1 MRRLLIIGCGDVALR
16 ALPQLRERY
25 RIYGLTHDRA
35 RAPLLRGHG
44 VVPIVGNLD
53 DPASLDGLTGI
64 AHDVL
69 HSAPPPPRG
78 TRDTRTAHLVA
89 ALAKAKSLPQQ
100 LVYISTS
107 GVYGDCAGQFIDETR
122 ALHPQ
127 TARARRR
134 VDAERQLREWGR
146 RSRVRISILR
156 APGIYSERRL
166 PLERLQA
173 GMPALIADED
183 GYSNHVHAEDLAR
196 MLVAA
201 LRFGHAGRMYN
212 ASDDSVLK
220 MGDYFDLVADHCGL
234 PRPPRLSRAE
244 AGRQLPSNV
253 FSFINES
260 RRLSNL
266 RLKKELRFRFRYPTV
281 RDGIAAFELARE
293 PGK

>member
-16 ALPQLRERY
+16 ALPHLRERY
-25 RIYGLTHDRA
+25 RVYGLTRNRE
-35 RAPLLRGHG
+35 RAPLLREHG
-44 VVPIVGNLD
+44 ILPIVGNLD

-64 AHDVL
+64 AQDVL

-78 TRDTRTAHLVA
+78 TRDTRTAHLIA

-100 LVYISTS
+100 LIYISTS
-107 GVYGDCAGQFIDETR
+107 GVYGDCAGELVDETR
-122 ALHPQ
+122 PLRPL

-134 VDAERQLREWGR
+134 VDAERQLRNWGK
-146 RSRVRISILR
+146 RSRVRISVLR

-166 PLERLQA
+166 PLLRLQA
-173 GMPALIADED
+173 ATPALLADED
-183 GYSNHVHAEDLAR
+183 CYSNHVHAEDLAR
-196 MLVAA
+196 MVIAA

-212 ASDDSVLK
+212 ASDDSALK

-244 AGRQLPSNV
+244 ASRSIPENML
-253 FSFINES
+253 SFMNES

-266 RLKKELRFRFRYPTV
+266 RLKTELRFKLRYPTV
-281 RDGIAAFELARE
+281 REGIAAIA
-293 PGK
+293 PGRGGER